1 MAKNYKGCNKPNYV
15 YGYKAKLEYYLRE
28 YKTALDNGDL
38 HSMDEYRKLYSGI
51 IPEYIRELRSQESL
65 KKSSP

>member
-38 HSMDEYRKLYSGI
+38 HSMDEYLRRLSHFHFKHEISLASNCDSRKA
-51 IPEYIRELRSQESL
+51 
-65 KKSSP
+65 